1 MIDPQQTAGSVEEIA
16 KALEPL
22 IRRIIREELA
32 RLSKKD
38 PNMFY
43 LTPDMPIYKDMEE
56 ITKRK
61 RQGGIE
67 LHSHDEVWG
76 E

>member
-1 MIDPQQTAGSVEEIA
+1 MTQPQQLSANEIA

-22 IRRIIREELA
+22 IRRIIREELT
-32 RLSKKD
+32 RITKKEPD
-38 PNMFY
+38 IFH
-43 LTPDMPIYKDMEE
+43 LTPEMPLYKDMKN
-56 ITKRK
+56 IKQRK
-61 RQGGIE
+61 ARGHIK

>member
-1 MIDPQQTAGSVEEIA
+1 MTHPRQNSVKTEEIA

-32 RLSKKD
+32 RIVKEKPD
-38 PNMFY
+38 TFY
-43 LTPDMPIYKDMEE
+43 LEPDMPLYIDMEE
-56 ITKRK
+56 LQLRK
-61 RQGGIE
+61 NQGKIK
-67 LHSHDEVWG
+67 LHSHEEAWR